1 MGLKGAPSYF
11 QQMMAA
17 IVLVGLI
24 YVICEIYI
32 DDVIIYAPTEIEFLK
47 RMKQVFDRFRKHK
60 LTFNPAKVRLGL
72 SRVEYVGHVLD
83 DTGLSF
89 TREKI
94 SEVAD
99 FPKPTTAKTLLSFLG
114 LAGYFRRHIR
124 NFAATEYQCDK
135 C

>member
-1 MGLKGAPSYF
+1 
-11 QQMMAA
+11 MMAA

-89 TREKI
+89 Y
-94 SEVAD
+94 A
-99 FPKPTTAKTLLSFLG
+99 
-114 LAGYFRRHIR
+114 
-124 NFAATEYQCDK
+124 
-135 C
+135 